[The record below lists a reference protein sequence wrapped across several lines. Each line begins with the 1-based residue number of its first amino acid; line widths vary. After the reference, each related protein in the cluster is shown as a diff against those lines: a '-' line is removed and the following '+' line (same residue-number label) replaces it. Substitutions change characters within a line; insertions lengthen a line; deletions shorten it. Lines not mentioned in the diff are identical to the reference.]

1 MGVRILIL
9 EGGEPLLWR
18 DGRHTIADVID
29 AAHDRFASVCLTT
42 NGTLSWDGLALDRV
56 WVSLDGPER
65 IHDSVRGYGVFKR
78 AWQHVQKCRGRNL
91 LVSTTIGTHNVDGAP
106 ELLELLAEESAGMTV
121 QFYYPYGG
129 LPDPLFLPLNQR
141 RAALDELI
149 RLKRKGLPVANSF
162 AGLRQLKQPGWACED
177 NLLANAEPDG
187 ITFQGCY
194 LKGRGDSQCTLCG
207 FAAHNE
213 MTLAFAGRLESIRN
227 GIRIFL

>member
-1 MGVRILIL
+1 
-9 EGGEPLLWR
+9 
-18 DGRHTIADVID
+18 
-29 AAHDRFASVCLTT
+29 
-42 NGTLSWDGLALDRV
+42 
-56 WVSLDGPER
+56 
-65 IHDSVRGYGVFKR
+65 
-78 AWQHVQKCRGRNL
+78 
-91 LVSTTIGTHNVDGAP
+91 
-106 ELLELLAEESAGMTV
+106 
-121 QFYYPYGG
+121 
-129 LPDPLFLPLNQR
+129 
-141 RAALDELI
+141 
-149 RLKRKGLPVANSF
+149 VANSF